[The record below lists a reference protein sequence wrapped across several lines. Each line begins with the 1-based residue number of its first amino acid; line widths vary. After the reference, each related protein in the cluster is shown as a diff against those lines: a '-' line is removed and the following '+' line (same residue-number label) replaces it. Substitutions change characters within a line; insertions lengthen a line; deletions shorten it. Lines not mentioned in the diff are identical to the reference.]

1 MKMFDEIKKLID
13 SEDFIKADELINA
26 ELNNSFNLSRDE
38 ERVKFDELNKLKD
51 EIMLLLASTEVKY
64 VKENFRSSSSNK
76 QMQFNPLS
84 YEEKYIGYL
93 KIVEKKIFT
102 YKTLIEKDVTVH
114 VLLQPNLPTNGDDN
128 IFTFLSEAGLYI
140 DDPSYDGYDQ
150 IYLRGYSKNNDV
162 NIKSTVDGLNNILN
176 GLVEDGKENIII
188 HFPIDNFKI
197 SESALF
203 LALFSTLTSMILFLV
218 NAETQLNKSI
228 NIYWSF
234 DESNIIDLFKK
245 VIAKAKIIKVKSQI
259 AENTVNQLQKRVH
272 TQDEKYTKQL
282 KSIAHIIDEVD
293 VPILILGETGVGK
306 SFLANIIHDASS
318 RKGNFISLNCA
329 TVPDEL
335 VESILFGI
343 KKGTATGVFEKEGK
357 IKAAEGGTL
366 FFDEIDRASRK
377 FRDTILTFIDTKGY
391 TPVGTNTL
399 IKADVRLLYGS
410 NKDIQ
415 KLIDQKEF
423 EIDFL
428 YRIDNRRINIPPLR
442 DRREDIEKIVEF
454 VLKVLN
460 EKKGSDLEI
469 TSDVVSMIKQMPLKG
484 NIRDIEKIISYGFYE
499 VLHEDKYGVI
509 SKEHFDGYSI
519 EKDIL
524 SAEFNQQ
531 MELAR
536 IFMRNYANIKDTMNL
551 NQNDKFFLI
560 KDFIM
565 PIFAH
570 IFLNEIYDDKT
581 KSPDKTL
588 SEQICGS
595 SMERGNAATIIKKA
609 EEFKNLQNLF

>member
-1 MKMFDEIKKLID
+1 
-13 SEDFIKADELINA
+13 
-26 ELNNSFNLSRDE
+26 
-38 ERVKFDELNKLKD
+38 
-51 EIMLLLASTEVKY
+51 MLLLASTEVKY
-64 VKENFRSSSSNK
+64 VKENFRSSSSNN
-76 QMQFNPLS
+76 QMRFNPLS
-84 YEEKYIGYL
+84 YEEKYIEYL
-93 KIVEKKIFT
+93 NIVEQKIIP
-102 YKTLIEKDVTVH
+102 YKTLIAQDITVH
-114 VLLQPNLPTNGDDN
+114 VLLQPDIAHNSDDN

-162 NIKSTVDGLNNILN
+162 NIKSTIDGLNNIFN
-176 GLVEDGKENIII
+176 GLIEDGKENIII
-188 HFPIDNFKI
+188 HFPINNFKI

-203 LALFSTLTSMILFLV
+203 LTLFSTLTSMILFLI
-218 NAETQLNKSI
+218 NAETQLKKSL

-234 DESNIIDLFKK
+234 DESNIIELFKK
-245 VIAKAKIIKVKSQI
+245 VITKAKIIKVKSQI
-259 AENTVNQLQKRVH
+259 EEKTANQLQKRVH

-329 TVPDEL
+329 TIQDEMM
-335 VESILFGI
+335 ESALFGI
-343 KKGTATGVFEKEGK
+343 IKGSATGVSEKEGR

-366 FFDEIDRASRK
+366 FLDEIDRASRK
-377 FRDTILTFIDTKGY
+377 FRDTILTFIDTKEY
-391 TPVGTNTL
+391 TPVGSNTK
-399 IKADVRLLYGS
+399 IVADVRLLYGS

-415 KLIDQKEF
+415 KLIDKNEF

-454 VLKVLN
+454 VLKELN
-460 EKKGSDLEI
+460 EKKGSDVAI
-469 TSDVVSMIKQMPLKG
+469 TSDVILMIKQMPLKG
-484 NIRDIEKIISYGFYE
+484 NIRDIQKIISKGFYD
-499 VLHEDKYGVI
+499 VLHEDKYGII
-509 SKEHFDGYSI
+509 SKEHFDGYEI

-531 MELAR
+531 MEIAR
-536 IFMRNYANIKDTMNL
+536 IFMRNYDNIKDSMNL
-551 NQNDKFFLI
+551 SQNDKFFLI

-570 IFLNEIYDDKT
+570 IFLNEIYDEKT

-595 SMERGNAATIIKKA
+595 SMERGNAATIIKKS

>member
-1 MKMFDEIKKLID
+1 MKK
-13 SEDFIKADELINA
+13 EL
-26 ELNNSFNLSRDE
+26 
-38 ERVKFDELNKLKD
+38 KFDELNKLKD
-51 EIMLLLASTEVKY
+51 EIMLSLTSTEVKY
-64 VKENFRSSSSNK
+64 VKENFRSSSSNN
-76 QMQFNPLS
+76 QMPFNPLS
-84 YEEKYIGYL
+84 YEEKYIAYL
-93 KIVEKKIFT
+93 NLVEQKIIP
-102 YKTLIEKDVTVH
+102 YKTLIEQDITVH
-114 VLLQPNLPTNGDDN
+114 VLLQPNILPNSDDN

-140 DDPSYDGYDQ
+140 DDPNYDGYDQ

-162 NIKSTVDGLNNILN
+162 NIKSTIDGLNNILN

-188 HFPIDNFKI
+188 HFPINDYNI

-203 LALFSTLTSMILFLV
+203 LTLFSTLTSMILFLINV
-218 NAETQLNKSI
+218 ETQLNKSL

-245 VIAKAKIIKVKSQI
+245 VITKAKIIKVKSQI

-329 TVPDEL
+329 TVPDQL

-343 KKGTATGVFEKEGK
+343 EKGTASGVSKKDGK

-366 FFDEIDRASRK
+366 FLDEIDRASRK
-377 FRDTILTFIDTKGY
+377 FRDTILTFIDTKEY
-391 TPVGTNTL
+391 TPVGIINTL

-454 VLKVLN
+454 VLKELN

-509 SKEHFDGYSI
+509 SQEHFDGYEI

-536 IFMRNYANIKDTMNL
+536 IFMRNYDNIKDSMNL
-551 NQNDKFFLI
+551 SQNDKFFLI

-570 IFLNEIYDDKT
+570 IFLNEIYDEKT

-595 SMERGNAATIIKKA
+595 SMERGNAATIIKKS